1 MSQFLITL
9 VNKLPDNINPASRQ
23 GVMLIEDMLRRDA
36 VVDITR
42 VHNLELVFPLTHR
55 FADGVYARE
64 MFIPAGT
71 VIVGKIHKFGHL
83 NVITKGKCV
92 VLTEFGTETLEA
104 PHTFISKPGTK
115 RVVGAIEDTVWTTFH
130 GVGKET
136 DLSKIE
142 DQIICKTFEEFDA
155 LALEDKS

>member
-1 MSQFLITL
+1 MSQFLATL
-9 VNKLPDNINPASRQ
+9 VGRLPDTISPASRQ

-36 VVDITR
+36 VAG
-42 VHNLELVFPLTHR
+42 LEYVPVLDDVFPLTHR

-83 NVITKGKCV
+83 NVITKGKCI
-92 VLTEFGTETLEA
+92 VLTEFGAETLTA

-136 DLSKIE
+136 DLGKIE
-142 DQIICKTFEEFDA
+142 DQIICKTFEDYDA

>member
-1 MSQFLITL
+1 MSQFLATL
-9 VNKLPDNINPASRQ
+9 VGRLPETINPASRQ

-36 VVDITR
+36 VVDIER
-42 VHNLELVFPLTHR
+42 VTDIDGVFPLTHR

-64 MFIPAGT
+64 IFLPAGT
-71 VIVGKIHKFGHL
+71 VVVGKIHKFGHL
-83 NVITKGKCV
+83 NVITKGKCI
-92 VLTEFGTETLEA
+92 VLTEFGVETLEA
-104 PHTFISKPGTK
+104 PYTFISKPGTK

-136 DLSKIE
+136 DLGEIE
-142 DQIICKTFEEFDA
+142 KQIICKTFEEFDA